1 MIPNTDINCGKCAT
15 PMYSDCVLWSGSEST
30 VACIPLSSAGKCCDS
45 SITQV
50 ITDIAQFAC
59 DTNVSDLANYNYQ
72 CLASSCACSITDF
85 FDLFNLVITKVCNL
99 EAGTVAVGDLD
110 WNCYATPASAIT
122 GITQVIQYLI
132 DQTCQTGKPSGLN
145 PYCYTLPET
154 YDINTV
160 LEAIMQQTCDM
171 LQLSG
176 LTWGSCFDS
185 PISNSLQDVIQNI
198 LTTVCTITKLD
209 LNWGCFVNS
218 PLDNSIN
225 SAFQNTIDELLYRFD
240 FQNINWTCISGSTNC
255 ETTISVAFNKL
266 ITYMC
271 SKLDMSTINWSCFT
285 STSTN
290 SIVAVINQII
300 NNLCFT
306 LNWGC
311 ITPSIDNKISS
322 HLQAIIDGINAQKIT
337 YNTNHFVVTGTTC
350 SDRGLSLKQG
360 EWVAFLPYKYDAS
373 ATTSINKRTDTNS
386 GVTYTTVEVSN
397 GFALVTSSVNPQGT
411 SSQPKMYAYLDS
423 LGYVTIVGTFQ
434 VGLKLDAS
442 TYTRQYGITS
452 AYTSGGTNGTF
463 ENENGTASITMSSS
477 GVYMPLF
484 TMPTINGY
492 TLNPGVKGMTGVPTS
507 DRGEV
512 TCAGYSLNFDPQ
524 YYVSGQVN
532 ASTYTATYSKSK
544 NYPKSSFATLYT
556 ISRDNNGR
564 AAVTIMPT
572 WDSTEKIPITLYFKA
587 TFNINN

>member
-50 ITDIAQFAC
+50 ITDVAQFAC

-99 EAGTVAVGDLD
+99 EAGTVAVGDLN

-160 LEAIMQQTCDM
+160 LEAIMEQTCDM

-240 FQNINWTCISGSTNC
+240 FQNINWSCISGSTNC

-271 SKLDMSTINWSCFT
+271 SKLDMSTINWGCFT

-290 SIVAVINQII
+290 SIVAVINQLITDLCNISLTWGCLTPTLGLGNQLQTII
-300 NNLCFT
+300 N
-306 LNWGC
+306 
-311 ITPSIDNKISS
+311 
-322 HLQAIIDGINAQKIT
+322 AINAQTIA

-350 SDRGLSLKQG
+350 SDRGLSLIKPSWTAYEFSG
-360 EWVAFLPYKYDAS
+360 VISGGTTYVSHTAS
-373 ATTSINKRTDTNS
+373 GNEGYLVDPFGNVRLSSGLFDCTDTVKLETFASTIGSFGFYIPIAVIPTAIAPTTGSICRSYGYVDCWIRPISGTTSFYATSRVGESNVASVDTISSDTSTVGYFNQYKRIIPAQLIKGNTAWYLCIDKVYLPGGVKNAS
-386 GVTYTTVEVSN
+386 G
-397 GFALVTSSVNPQGT
+397 APLLIQTSSVRV
-411 SSQPKMYAYLDS
+411 YL
-423 LGYVTIVGTFQ
+423 GTF
-434 VGLKLDAS
+434 
-442 TYTRQYGITS
+442 
-452 AYTSGGTNGTF
+452 
-463 ENENGTASITMSSS
+463 
-477 GVYMPLF
+477 
-484 TMPTINGY
+484 
-492 TLNPGVKGMTGVPTS
+492 
-507 DRGEV
+507 
-512 TCAGYSLNFDPQ
+512 
-524 YYVSGQVN
+524 
-532 ASTYTATYSKSK
+532 
-544 NYPKSSFATLYT
+544 NY
-556 ISRDNNGR
+556 
-564 AAVTIMPT
+564 
-572 WDSTEKIPITLYFKA
+572 
-587 TFNINN
+587 NINN